1 LRRDRAALPA
11 RLNENDHK
19 HGTRR
24 SGYAETVR
32 AAREAAGK
40 DPGELTAALDMSY
53 ESYRDIENYDDEIT
67 SVVSYSDA
75 VSLADLLG
83 LDLRRMFGAD
93 DTGVTFADL
102 AAALRVRL
110 GETPLEQ
117 LENELGWEL
126 AGALADPAAFAEFS
140 LDGLA
145 DVASPLGLDWRHLL
159 PVARRA
165 DG

>member
-1 LRRDRAALPA
+1 MGQGEP
-11 RLNENDHK
+11 
-19 HGTRR
+19 
-24 SGYAETVR
+24 GYAETIR

-40 DPGELTAALDMSY
+40 DLGELAAALDMSF
-53 ESYRDIENYDDEIT
+53 ESYRDIESYDDEIT

-75 VSLADLLG
+75 VTLADILE

-93 DTGVTFADL
+93 DTVVTFADL

-110 GETPLEQ
+110 DETPLEQ

-126 AGALADPAAFAEFS
+126 AGGLADPATFAEFS

-145 DVASPLGLDWRHLL
+145 DIATPVGLDWRHLL

-165 DG
+165 DKGAS